1 MYDSNVPRPCVTL
14 LISPAHAKRHPE
26 RGSNDKKIQ
35 AGRIH
40 HRTHRDILCRSSG
53 HTGKTQYRRRGLE
66 QVVLVSKSTP
76 TLQVVVNPMLRQGSS
91 IHDGSFA
98 ALQQLGADYVRY
110 VPWEPYPKHAVAEL
124 DPPTKDGTSWN
135 FRLSIR

>member
-1 MYDSNVPRPCVTL
+1 MPSDTL
-14 LISPAHAKRHPE
+14 REEAMTKRYRLAGFITALIATSYA
-26 RGSNDKKIQ
+26 GVQ
-35 AGRIH
+35 A
-40 HRTHRDILCRSSG
+40 
-53 HTGKTQYRRRGLE
+53 TQE
-66 QVVLVSKSTP
+66 KPNTVVVDWNKSVLVSKSTP
-76 TLQVVVNPMLRQGSS
+76 TLQVMVNPMLRQGSS